1 MTGAALNVSVLPVE
15 AGVDHELDTFFDDCP
30 TSFAQQTRHWR
41 DVITRLGTD
50 EPLFLGC
57 RRNGELVG
65 VLPAYRFDGPLG
77 SILNSVPQAGP
88 LGGIACRMDENVDA
102 VFEALLSAYAS
113 LATETGCALA
123 SVISNPLWPDRA
135 LYERLLE
142 PDYTL
147 ENSCLVLDLD
157 DVLDADGEIA
167 LPTSNLRRNLQR
179 ARSGAL
185 RIDDVQ
191 SLENLDEWYEIHR
204 TRHLEIGA
212 TPLPKG
218 LFAGALESMVPA
230 GAARFFFVRR
240 SDSGE
245 MVAGGFYV
253 FHGQVID
260 ALMPSMRSDA
270 AKLAPNY
277 LLAMHSLAWARSR
290 GLRYYNWQ
298 ASPPG
303 GGVERFKR
311 QWGSRERPYCYFTKI
326 TGDAEPL
333 LRSSV
338 AEISSGYPWHY
349 VFPFDQVG
357 IEPAS
362 SPRASTRA
370 GAWSARESTR

>member
-1 MTGAALNVSVLPVE
+1 VSGAALNVSVLPVE
-15 AGVDHELDTFFDDCP
+15 PDVDRELDAFFDDCP

-41 DVITRLGTD
+41 DVITRLGAD

-57 RRNGELVG
+57 RRSGELVG

-77 SILNSVPQAGP
+77 SILNTVPQAGP
-88 LGGIACRMDENVDA
+88 LGGVACRTNENVDA
-102 VFEALLSAYAS
+102 VFGALLSAYAS
-113 LATETGCALA
+113 LAAETGCALA
-123 SVISNPLWPDRA
+123 SIISNPLWPDRA
-135 LYERLLE
+135 RYERLFE

-157 DVLDADGEIA
+157 EVLAADGEIVR
-167 LPTSNLRRNLQR
+167 PTSNLRRNLQR
-179 ARSGAL
+179 ARSGVL
-185 RIDDVQ
+185 RIDAEQ
-191 SLENLDEWYEIHR
+191 SLENVDEWYEIHR

-218 LFAGALESMVPA
+218 LFTGALEFMVPA
-230 GAARFFFVRR
+230 DAARFFFVRR

-253 FHGQVID
+253 YHGQVID

-277 LLAMHSLAWARSR
+277 LLAMHSLAWARRR

-298 ASPPG
+298 ASPPE
-303 GGVERFKR
+303 GGVARFKR

-326 TGDAEPL
+326 TGDAERL
-333 LRSSV
+333 LSSSV

-357 IEPAS
+357 VERAS
-362 SPRASTRA
+362 SPDASTRA
-370 GAWSARESTR
+370 GAWSARESSQ